1 MSRGPVH
8 DARARIAPHL
18 EPTPVKIAR
27 GIEPSGRLVLKRED
41 LQPTGAF
48 KVRGAFSR
56 LTSLG
61 DDAVARGVIAAS
73 TGNHGAA
80 VAFAAR
86 ALGVRAAVLVP
97 EPTPDARVA
106 AIEALGG
113 APERFGPECGAAE
126 AEARRRSEAGAGAFV
141 SPYNDAE
148 VMAGQGTIALELL
161 EQAPEVT
168 RVYVAV
174 GGGGLV
180 GGIAAGLAE
189 AGADVEVVGCSPDA
203 DAPMEASVAAGR
215 IVDPPRRSTLS
226 IATAGALEPGA
237 VTLEACA
244 RGVDRWLRCDEA
256 AIAAAL
262 RRLHGAEGIVAE
274 GAAAVA
280 LACWAGD
287 PLRRPEDHCCVV
299 VCGGN
304 LDPEHRASILEGPG
318 GAVDHD

>member
-8 DARARIAPHL
+8 DARDRIAPYL
-18 EPTPVKIAR
+18 DPTPAAPAR
-27 GIEPSGRLVLKRED
+27 ALDPTGGLVLKRED

-48 KVRGAFSR
+48 KVRGAFSK
-56 LTSLG
+56 LTALG
-61 DDAVARGVIAAS
+61 DAARAGGVIAAS

-86 ALGVRAAVLVP
+86 ALGVHAAVLVP
-97 EPTPDARVA
+97 EPTGDARVR

-126 AEARRRSEAGAGAFV
+126 AEARRRSERGAGAFV
-141 SPYNDAE
+141 SPYNDLE
-148 VMAGQGTIALELL
+148 VMAGQGTIALELA
-161 EQAPEVT
+161 EEVPALA
-168 RVYVAV
+168 RIYVAV
-174 GGGGLV
+174 GGGGLI
-180 GGIAAGLAE
+180 GGIAAGFAE
-189 AGADVEVVGCSPDA
+189 AGLDVEVVGCSPAA

-215 IVDPPRRSTLS
+215 IVDPPRRPTLS

-256 AIAAAL
+256 AIAEAL
-262 RRLHGAEGIVAE
+262 RRLHDLEGVVAE
-274 GAAAVA
+274 GAAGVA
-280 LACWAGD
+280 LACWAAD
-287 PLRRPEDHCCVV
+287 PGRRPGELSCVV

-304 LDPEHRASILEGPG
+304 LDPEHRAAVLEGP
-318 GAVDHD
+318 AT